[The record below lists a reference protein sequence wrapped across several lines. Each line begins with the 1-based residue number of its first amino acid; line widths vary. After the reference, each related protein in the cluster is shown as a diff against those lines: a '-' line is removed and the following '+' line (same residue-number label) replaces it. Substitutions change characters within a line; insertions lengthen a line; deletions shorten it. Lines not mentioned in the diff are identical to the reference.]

1 MNVPTRI
8 AGAARPAECAWPQLL
23 ERFGN
28 AIPPYPSATTVPPVV
43 IPAPPL
49 IPEDLPDAEAAQRV
63 ALATITALEVKA
75 ALRLVNLR
83 QRVARGEYR
92 ARCAEFADALR
103 NARIAPMAWALF
115 SYDQWMSGPNPA
127 SRVPGLVWVTGIT
140 RFNQRRTWYM
150 DERLRYEA
158 ERVYLTPLHR
168 KLAARW
174 QVMQAALLR
183 EADTLDDG
191 RVQAVVAA
199 HYRPDGTATYAQ
211 AVEVARARAHN
222 AQHEVNMQVQ
232 RGECLW

>member
-1 MNVPTRI
+1 
-8 AGAARPAECAWPQLL
+8 
-23 ERFGN
+23 
-28 AIPPYPSATTVPPVV
+28 
-43 IPAPPL
+43 
-49 IPEDLPDAEAAQRV
+49 
-63 ALATITALEVKA
+63 
-75 ALRLVNLR
+75 
-83 QRVARGEYR
+83 
-92 ARCAEFADALR
+92 
-103 NARIAPMAWALF
+103 
-115 SYDQWMSGPNPA
+115 
-127 SRVPGLVWVTGIT
+127 VPGLVWVTGIT